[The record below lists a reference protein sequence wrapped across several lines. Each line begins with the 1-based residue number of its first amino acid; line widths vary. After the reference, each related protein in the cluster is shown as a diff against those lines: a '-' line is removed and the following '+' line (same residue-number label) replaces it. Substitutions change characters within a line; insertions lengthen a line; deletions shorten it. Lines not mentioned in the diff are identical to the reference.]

1 VNAANSTDGTPHAVL
16 ATIEAI
22 ARAKKAIAI
31 MTPSTQEHSVVAIYD
46 THTGAEAALRDLQ
59 KAGLDMKRLSIIGKD
74 FHTEE
79 HALGFYTSGDRMKFW
94 GVRGAFWGSLWGL
107 LFGGAF
113 FFIPVIGPL
122 VVMGPLVGWI
132 VGALEGAAMGGAAG
146 VLAAA
151 LGSIGIPNDSVVK
164 YELDVKAG
172 KFLVLARG
180 TADMISHAHVVLG
193 TTGASLLATHTD

>member
-1 VNAANSTDGTPHAVL
+1 MMQTRV
-16 ATIEAI
+16 ATM
-22 ARAKKAIAI
+22 KP
-31 MTPSTQEHSVVAIYD
+31 TSQEHSIVAIYES
-46 THTGAEAALRDLQ
+46 HTGAEAALKELQ
-59 KAGLDMKRLSIIGKD
+59 RAGFDMKRLSIIGKD

-94 GVRGAFWGSLWGL
+94 GVRGAFWGSLWGV

-122 VVMGPLVGWI
+122 IVMGPLVGWI
-132 VGALEGAAMGGAAG
+132 VGALEGAAVGATAG

-151 LGSIGIPNDSVVK
+151 FGSIGIPNDSIVK

-172 KFLVLARG
+172 KFLVLAHG
-180 TADMISHAHVVLG
+180 TPEMITQAHSVLG
-193 TTGASLLATHTD
+193 TTGASLLVAHTT

>member
-1 VNAANSTDGTPHAVL
+1 
-16 ATIEAI
+16 
-22 ARAKKAIAI
+22 
-31 MTPSTQEHSVVAIYD
+31 MTPSPQEHSIVAIYD
-46 THTGAEAALRDLQ
+46 SHTGAESALKELQ
-59 KAGLDMKRLSIIGKD
+59 KAGLDMQRLSIIGKD

-94 GVRGAFWGSLWGL
+94 GVRGAFWGSLWGI

-113 FFIPVIGPL
+113 FFIPAIGPL

-132 VGALEGAAMGGAAG
+132 VGALEGAAVGATAG
-146 VLAAA
+146 VVAAA
-151 LGSIGIPNDSVVK
+151 LTSIGIPKDSVVK

-180 TADMISHAHVVLG
+180 TPEMIAHAHVVLG
-193 TTGASLLATHTD
+193 TTGASLLVAHSA

>member
-1 VNAANSTDGTPHAVL
+1 LRQNNYRESEESK
-16 ATIEAI
+16 AT
-22 ARAKKAIAI
+22 
-31 MTPSTQEHSVVAIYD
+31 MTQDTQEHSVVAIYD
-46 THTGAEAALRDLQ
+46 THTGAESAIKELQ
-59 KAGLDMKRLSIIGKD
+59 KAGLDMKRLSIVGKD

-94 GVRGAFWGSLWGL
+94 GAQGAFWGSLWGL

-113 FFIPVIGPL
+113 FFIPAIGPL

-132 VGALEGAAMGGAAG
+132 VGALEGATMGGAAG

-151 LGSIGIPNDSVVK
+151 LTNMGIPKDSVVK

-172 KFLVLARG
+172 KFVVLAHG
-180 TADMISHAHVVLG
+180 TAEMIDHARVVLG
-193 TTGASLLATHTD
+193 TTNACLVAAHAA

>member
-1 VNAANSTDGTPHAVL
+1 
-16 ATIEAI
+16 
-22 ARAKKAIAI
+22 
-31 MTPSTQEHSVVAIYD
+31 MTQNTQEYSVVAIYD
-46 THTGAEAALRDLQ
+46 THTDAEAALKELQ

-79 HALGFYTSGDRMKFW
+79 HVLGFYTSGDRMKFW
-94 GVRGAFWGSLWGL
+94 GVRGAFWGSLWGI

-132 VGALEGAAMGGAAG
+132 VGALEGAAVGGAAG
-146 VLAAA
+146 VIAAA
-151 LGSIGIPNDSVVK
+151 LASIGIPNDSIVR

-172 KFLVLARG
+172 KFLVLAHG
-180 TADMISHAHVVLG
+180 TTEMIMHAHVVLG
-193 TTGASLLATHTD
+193 TTGASLLVAHTN

>member
-1 VNAANSTDGTPHAVL
+1 
-16 ATIEAI
+16 
-22 ARAKKAIAI
+22 
-31 MTPSTQEHSVVAIYD
+31 MTPSTQEHSIVAIYD
-46 THTGAEAALRDLQ
+46 SHTGAEAALRDLQ
-59 KAGLDMKRLSIIGKD
+59 KAGLDMKRLSIIGQD
-74 FHTEE
+74 YHTEE

-113 FFIPVIGPL
+113 FFIPVFGPL

-132 VGALEGAAMGGAAG
+132 VGALEGAAVGGAAG
-146 VLAAA
+146 VFAAA
-151 LGSIGIPNDSVVK
+151 LTSIGIPKDSIVK

-180 TADMISHAHVVLG
+180 SAEMIEHAHVVLG
-193 TTGASLLATHTD
+193 TTGASLLATHAA

>member
-1 VNAANSTDGTPHAVL
+1 
-16 ATIEAI
+16 
-22 ARAKKAIAI
+22 
-31 MTPSTQEHSVVAIYD
+31 MTPSTQEHTVVAIYES
-46 THTGAEAALRDLQ
+46 HNGAEAALKELQ

-94 GVRGAFWGSLWGL
+94 GVRGAFWGSLWGV

-122 VVMGPLVGWI
+122 IVMGPLVGWL
-132 VGALEGAAMGGAAG
+132 VGALEGAAVGGAAG

-151 LGSIGIPNDSVVK
+151 FTSIGIPNDSVVR

-180 TADMISHAHVVLG
+180 TPEMIAHAHVILG
-193 TTGASLLATHTD
+193 TSDASLLATHTT